1 MKALKLYDLL
11 SWVILSVTLTV
22 MTLSFGMSFNMG
34 FLPYNALWRRSSR
47 ELQANLRPVDLE
59 SYQPLEQR
67 AVHRL
72 LRNLLSS
79 PDKFEQHLRQ

>member
-1 MKALKLYDLL
+1 MKAIELYDPVLCVNL
-11 SWVILSVTLTV
+11 SVILTIK
-22 MTLSFGMSFNMG
+22 TLSFGLGFLMG
-34 FLPYNALWRRSSR
+34 LLPYNALWRRSSR

-67 AVHRL
+67 ALYRL

-79 PDKFEQHLRQ
+79 PDKFEQHVRQ